1 LRMNSAPRSAAE
13 KLAELYRSTVKDDD
27 AQYPVGKARQCLNAM
42 GAVDWNASRP
52 ADAVLTG
59 EGYRNLWRVLSGEG
73 G

>member
-1 LRMNSAPRSAAE
+1 
-13 KLAELYRSTVKDDD
+13 
-27 AQYPVGKARQCLNAM
+27 M